1 MIVPKPSHCGKYIL
15 GIQRKKISLSPRT
28 SSISAFGQTKKLVGT
43 SMAQVLYVLVS
54 VCPHHCQGKRF
65 WWCQDQKVSKEE
77 VNMQR
82 PSECAEHMVNK
93 ERLLCKAHDPHQTTY
108 KISRQKVFC
117 SQNCTK
123 LRISNS
129 FWWLWS
135 DQSTSSFLQLLWTPC
150 VSSVKTSR
158 LVQYKCWRYEEKK
171 K

>member
-1 MIVPKPSHCGKYIL
+1 
-15 GIQRKKISLSPRT
+15 
-28 SSISAFGQTKKLVGT
+28 
-43 SMAQVLYVLVS
+43 MAQVLYVLVS
-54 VCPHHCQGKRF
+54 VCPHHCQVKRF
-65 WWCQDQKVSKEE
+65 WWCQDQKVSKKE

-93 ERLLCKAHDPHQTTY
+93 ERPLCKAHNPHQTTY

-171 K
+171 KITCLVKKYCTYLFRWPMMIVQTIFSIRIQANYAFYSV